1 MRQGKTRLR
10 KILWGALFIQ
20 LLVLVIAFGIWTW
33 LDFAEAEQEAR
44 KEVEASSLLLEEHV
58 LRSLSAIDGA
68 LLQTADLV
76 HEIGLKELHL
86 ETTWKRLKSIA
97 KPLPRSSTIF
107 IYGLNGDTMAAST
120 SHPAPVFNASD
131 REYFQ
136 HIVARTS
143 DHYIGKALKGQTVH
157 QFFFPVARPIKAA
170 DGQVQ
175 AVVQAGVEVDYIADL
190 FAKAGLKGKAFGL
203 YRMSDGALVSRHPM
217 TEQLLDESIASLPFF
232 SALSAG
238 TSHWSGW
245 VNAKKARQLVKALR
259 VSEVSLLLTVSM
271 PYEKVFGHAYDRLL
285 WRGGGLLTAVGIL
298 ITFGAM
304 FSKSISREEQ
314 SQNALRD
321 ANERYE
327 LVLKGVQSG
336 IWDWEVPR
344 RKVSFSPVWKTMRGY
359 GEKEI
364 SNNEEEWSRSIH
376 PEDAPRV
383 MAAVQAHFEGN
394 TPVFNEEYRVQRKDG
409 SWMWITDRG
418 IAKRDATGSVVRMA
432 GSEIDITDR
441 KAAELVLHES
451 EQRYRTLFDSM
462 TEGFALHE
470 IVIDERGKP
479 LDYRFLD
486 VNPAFERLTGLKRAD
501 LLGKRVLEVLP
512 GTETYWIDSYGR
524 VALTG
529 EPVHFENYSAN
540 LDRWFAVYAYRPAP
554 RQFAV
559 VFSEITSRKQAEEEL
574 TAAHRQ
580 IQSIIDNTP
589 DLVYALDLEERF
601 IMANA
606 AIAALLNS
614 TQEQVIGKKRHEFM
628 PKEDAEWHE
637 SNDRLVIEAGRMQ
650 ELEEYSQLKGRSI
663 TWLTKKFP
671 LRDEQG
677 RIYAIA
683 GISADISDRKR
694 AEEALRQLNET
705 LEQRVAERTSEL
717 VHTVEALQGEIEQRL
732 RAEHELNLA
741 NEQLSE
747 RAGQLRRLAG
757 QLTMTEQAER
767 KRISKIL
774 HDGLQQHLVLAK
786 LQIGGLAERI
796 DNIELKQETDEI
808 EKMLADSVN
817 MSRSLSAELSPP
829 VLFEGSLSDGL
840 GWLARWMRSK
850 HCFGV
855 DLSIEAVPQL
865 REDVKVL
872 VFESVRELLFNALKH
887 AQTSSAR
894 VSLERADGGGL
905 RLIVSDEGV
914 GFDPNGLNPAGPDG
928 GFGLF
933 SIHERISLF
942 GGRLEIESAPG
953 EGSRFTLNVPYCQA
967 VFVSSPADDVG
978 ALPGSSPKRTVED
991 ESNSIRLLLVDDHT
1005 LFRNGVARML
1015 KNEPRFEIAG
1025 EALDGQEAF
1034 KLAQKLKPDVI
1045 LMDISMPGMNGIDAT
1060 RAIHQE
1066 HPEIFI
1072 IGLSMHNDPANE
1084 MAMREAGAADFKTK
1098 GCTASELIAAIENC
1112 IKKRQSVTKEKPSQE
1127 NVAQSPFVEIS
1138 GK

>member
-217 TEQLLDESIASLPFF
+217 TEQLLDESIAPLPFF

-529 EPVHFENYSAN
+529 EPVHFEHYSAN
-540 LDRWFAVYAYRPAP
+540 LDRWFAVYAYRPA
-554 RQFAV
+554 
-559 VFSEITSRKQAEEEL
+559 
-574 TAAHRQ
+574 
-580 IQSIIDNTP
+580 
-589 DLVYALDLEERF
+589 
-601 IMANA
+601 
-606 AIAALLNS
+606 
-614 TQEQVIGKKRHEFM
+614 
-628 PKEDAEWHE
+628 
-637 SNDRLVIEAGRMQ
+637 
-650 ELEEYSQLKGRSI
+650 
-663 TWLTKKFP
+663 
-671 LRDEQG
+671 
-677 RIYAIA
+677 
-683 GISADISDRKR
+683 
-694 AEEALRQLNET
+694 
-705 LEQRVAERTSEL
+705 
-717 VHTVEALQGEIEQRL
+717 
-732 RAEHELNLA
+732 
-741 NEQLSE
+741 
-747 RAGQLRRLAG
+747 
-757 QLTMTEQAER
+757 
-767 KRISKIL
+767 
-774 HDGLQQHLVLAK
+774 
-786 LQIGGLAERI
+786 
-796 DNIELKQETDEI
+796 
-808 EKMLADSVN
+808 
-817 MSRSLSAELSPP
+817 
-829 VLFEGSLSDGL
+829 
-840 GWLARWMRSK
+840 
-850 HCFGV
+850 
-855 DLSIEAVPQL
+855 
-865 REDVKVL
+865 
-872 VFESVRELLFNALKH
+872 
-887 AQTSSAR
+887 
-894 VSLERADGGGL
+894 
-905 RLIVSDEGV
+905 
-914 GFDPNGLNPAGPDG
+914 
-928 GFGLF
+928 
-933 SIHERISLF
+933 
-942 GGRLEIESAPG
+942 
-953 EGSRFTLNVPYCQA
+953 
-967 VFVSSPADDVG
+967 
-978 ALPGSSPKRTVED
+978 
-991 ESNSIRLLLVDDHT
+991 
-1005 LFRNGVARML
+1005 
-1015 KNEPRFEIAG
+1015 
-1025 EALDGQEAF
+1025 
-1034 KLAQKLKPDVI
+1034 
-1045 LMDISMPGMNGIDAT
+1045 
-1060 RAIHQE
+1060 
-1066 HPEIFI
+1066 
-1072 IGLSMHNDPANE
+1072 
-1084 MAMREAGAADFKTK
+1084 
-1098 GCTASELIAAIENC
+1098 
-1112 IKKRQSVTKEKPSQE
+1112 
-1127 NVAQSPFVEIS
+1127 
-1138 GK
+1138 